1 MLPQTGGALV
11 HTGLGGL
18 EVAESALRHTKPQL
32 EVLRLTFEKPAGKPG
47 VEECRGDGWHLDVP
61 ST

>member
-1 MLPQTGGALV
+1 MSLLICTPASFE
-11 HTGLGGL
+11 GL